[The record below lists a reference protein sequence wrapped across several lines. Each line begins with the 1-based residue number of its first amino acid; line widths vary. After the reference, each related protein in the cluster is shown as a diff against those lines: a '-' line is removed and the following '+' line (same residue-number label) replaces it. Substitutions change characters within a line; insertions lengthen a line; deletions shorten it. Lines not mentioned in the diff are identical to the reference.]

1 MPRISSVCDM
11 DYECERALVS
21 ACTRTKEEKI
31 NIDEKKIA
39 EALISF
45 VARNLPRATRI
56 WIVGKEILTQEGILY
71 RSSHEW
77 KKLND
82 AFICEKSQSIPE
94 EILWEENVNIR
105 QWIENE
111 YQSNILAPSEEL
123 KTEFDKVLKSLGGA
137 QSY

>member
-1 MPRISSVCDM
+1 MN
-11 DYECERALVS
+11 YECESALVS
-21 ACTRTKEEKI
+21 TCIRTKGKKI

-45 VARNLPRATRI
+45 VARNLPRTTRI
-56 WIVGKEILTQEGILY
+56 WIVGKEILTHEGIFY
-71 RSSHEW
+71 RSSYEW

-82 AFICEKSQSIPE
+82 VFICEKSQSIPE
-94 EILWEENVNIR
+94 EFLWKEKVDIR
-105 QWIENE
+105 QWIEDE

-137 QSY
+137 